1 MPKRARPD
9 TRDRILRTALAEFAA
24 RGFDATTMDRLAR
37 RARVNK
43 ALLYYYFGSKVALYR
58 ELLRHALE
66 GLHGQLRT
74 IVEAPGVAP
83 DKLDRYIEALV
94 VQLDRRRELAP
105 LMLRELAD
113 QGRHLDAETLALLV
127 SIFPLLRD
135 VIHQGRQEGVFGN
148 ADPLLTHFVLMGTTI
163 LFTSN
168 APIRRRVRQ
177 LGLAQPPTGVQ
188 PFIDHLQAVA
198 RRTLRKDQT
207 DVANRS

>member
-74 IVEAPGVAP
+74 IVEAPGAAP

-135 VIHQGRQEGVFGN
+135 VIHQGRQEGVFGT